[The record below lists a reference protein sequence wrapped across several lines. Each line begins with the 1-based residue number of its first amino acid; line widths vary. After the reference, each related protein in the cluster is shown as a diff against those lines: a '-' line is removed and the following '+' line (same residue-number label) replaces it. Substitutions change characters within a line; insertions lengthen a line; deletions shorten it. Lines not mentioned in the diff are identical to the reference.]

1 MCMSNVTLWCI
12 RIRIIFVDDEY
23 GGMYKM
29 ISKNFY
35 WWVVSFVALVGL
47 VVNLVVD
54 NWFVAGVMS
63 VLLVVSAFSYL
74 KYRNRGE

>member
-1 MCMSNVTLWCI
+1 
-12 RIRIIFVDDEY
+12 
-23 GGMYKM
+23 M